1 MEGAGQSAIVMD
13 ARARGERARI
23 GAGGKARRA
32 IDPRGAERRSASRK
46 QTKQIGGRVGRA
58 TGSQARRAGG
68 DRRTYSAWISPSWGV
83 ASPRPT
89 SRRRT
94 SGPRASRGVTLRRR
108 EGAPPTLLL
117 GAPGSSTE
125 RFPKRGRAG
134 ERLGIS
140 RARDRRRVCRCA
152 QSVPRVVR
160 VSRST
165 LFVGARARVRSTAA
179 RPTWI
184 FLQCSCSARRPRAN
198 QTRGVITSRF

>member
-23 GAGGKARRA
+23 GAGGKARGA

-46 QTKQIGGRVGRA
+46 QTKQIGRRVGRA

-94 SGPRASRGVTLRRR
+94 SGPRASRGVTPRRR

-140 RARDRRRVCRCA
+140 RARSPARLSMRAKCSA
-152 QSVPRVVR
+152 
-160 VSRST
+160 
-165 LFVGARARVRSTAA
+165 GRARVAVDAIRRRARACAVHAT

-184 FLQCSCSARRPRAN
+184 LLQCSCSARRPRAN